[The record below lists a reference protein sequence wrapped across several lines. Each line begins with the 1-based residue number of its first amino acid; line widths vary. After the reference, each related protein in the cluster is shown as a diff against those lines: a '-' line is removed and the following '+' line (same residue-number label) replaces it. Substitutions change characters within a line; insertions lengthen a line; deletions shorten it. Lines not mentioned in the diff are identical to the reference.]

1 MSQTIEK
8 RLLRYMPKKLIPYI
22 VWLDHNDGWTRGKY
36 VYWLTIEINGHEISA
51 EPCDSVSELQF
62 AGKWLL
68 KAVNDISNG
77 ADIDL
82 YADR

>member
-22 VWLDHNDGWTRGKY
+22 AWLDHDAGYRPGTYVYFVTIHINGKY
-36 VYWLTIEINGHEISA
+36 ISPD
-51 EPCDSVSELQF
+51 PCDSVSELQY